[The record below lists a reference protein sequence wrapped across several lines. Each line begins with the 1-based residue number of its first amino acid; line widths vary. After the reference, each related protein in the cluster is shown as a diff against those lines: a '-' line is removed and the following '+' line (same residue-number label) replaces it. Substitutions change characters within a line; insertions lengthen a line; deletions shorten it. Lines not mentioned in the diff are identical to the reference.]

1 MSSGVG
7 VHEDCIKAFQE
18 LKLGKKLKYVI
29 YTLSTDNKEIIV
41 EKKSH
46 SSDYDEYLA
55 ALPEDDCRWA
65 VYDFE
70 YNTNEGTRNKI
81 LFYAWSPDTS
91 KIKRKMLFASSK
103 EALKR
108 SLPGLSGE
116 IQGTDYTEVAFETV
130 EKKIVGNK
138 A

>member
-1 MSSGVG
+1 

-81 LFYAWSPDTS
+81 LFYAWYAAFSADMHPFSTTLGPPTPLRS
-91 KIKRKMLFASSK
+91 SGRCCSHPRRKR
-103 EALKR
+103 
-108 SLPGLSGE
+108 
-116 IQGTDYTEVAFETV
+116 
-130 EKKIVGNK
+130 
-138 A
+138 